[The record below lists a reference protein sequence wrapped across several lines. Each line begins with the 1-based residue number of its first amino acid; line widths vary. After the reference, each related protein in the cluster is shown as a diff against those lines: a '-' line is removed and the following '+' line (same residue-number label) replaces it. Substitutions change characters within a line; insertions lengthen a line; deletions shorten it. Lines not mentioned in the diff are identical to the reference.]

1 MFVDQLISTIP
12 EISQDW
18 VIASSLLGDRK
29 ALFSTDKVYR
39 YALIITWDADKS
51 YLVVIMLNPSTADEF
66 KNDPTIERQ
75 ERRARAMGHGG
86 LIILNIFAL
95 RSTDRS
101 RLLEVADPIGP
112 LNDRI
117 IALFTAGLDSAIC
130 GWGEWGN
137 VLARGPQVLA
147 QLRSQGIVTMAFK
160 INKDGSPRHPL
171 YVAYKHQPVAFS
183 E

>member
-1 MFVDQLISTIP
+1 MPTLCVRTNTDESYRRGAI
-12 EISQDW
+12 
-18 VIASSLLGDRK
+18 
-29 ALFSTDKVYR
+29 FSECMIYR
-39 YALIITWDADKS
+39 YVLVISWDISKPHIVCV
-51 YLVVIMLNPSTADEF
+51 LCNPSTADEF

-75 ERRARAMGHGG
+75 ERRARAMGYGG